1 MVIVAAHAIEQFA
14 AVMKMV
20 KVSIYIPTRNRRSLL
35 ERALQ
40 SVIKQT
46 HNDLEIIVVD
56 DASTDDTGLYLD
68 SIRAIEPRLIVIHS
82 DHPNGAPAARNR
94 AITIASGQ
102 FITGLDDDDEFTPT
116 RIASLLESWS
126 GLGDDAAHVSGLFTQ
141 SMMTDGQS
149 SFPTTDRKNEVRYE
163 DLFYHNFIGNQIF
176 CPTPHLRA
184 VGGFDESM
192 PALQDLELFMRLVR
206 KFGPARLTPDYSYVC
221 YVDDGRER
229 ISKNAQKRYDAF
241 ERIVQ
246 KNSEAPSYLR
256 PHLFMQ
262 LFSPFYG
269 TVPSL
274 SDWTRMIRW
283 GATPA
288 LLAKMLRATVRNALV
303 TARGYAR
310 KRTA

>member
-1 MVIVAAHAIEQFA
+1 
-14 AVMKMV
+14 MKMV
-20 KVSIYIPTRNRRSLL
+20 KVSIYIPTRNRRSLV

-40 SVIKQT
+40 SVIQQT
-46 HNDLEIIVVD
+46 HGDLEIIVVN
-56 DASTDDTGLYLD
+56 DASTDDTGPYLD
-68 SIRAIEPRLIVIHS
+68 NLRSIEPRLIVIHS
-82 DHPNGAPAARNR
+82 DKPKGAPAARNR
-94 AITIASGQ
+94 AIRIASGQ

-116 RIASLLESWS
+116 RIASLLNYWNS
-126 GLGDDAAHVSGLFTQ
+126 LGDDAGHVSGLFTQ
-141 SMMTDGQS
+141 SMMTDGKS
-149 SFPTTDRKNEVRYE
+149 SSPTTDRKAEVRYE

-176 CPTPHLRA
+176 CPTPYLRA
-184 VGGFDESM
+184 VGGFDENM
-192 PALQDLELFMRLVR
+192 PALQDLELFMRLVS
-206 KFGPARLTPDYSYVC
+206 KFGPARLVPDYSYLC

-229 ISKNAQKRYDAF
+229 ISKNAQRRYAAF
-241 ERIVQ
+241 DRIVQ

-274 SDWTRMIRW
+274 SDWSRMIRW
-283 GATPA
+283 GATPT
-288 LLAKMLRATVRNALV
+288 LLAKMLRATVRNAMV